1 MIVTQLKAPTL
12 KNVTMGCD
20 KRLSDNLEEFTAVD
34 VCLNRFSTTLIT
46 VSMGGGK
53 TVLTLALLTGP
64 LKKLFN
70 FVYVVCPPTSLQSI
84 QDSPLRCLPD
94 ENFFVDLTL
103 DTAQNLVDVV
113 TENASHYR
121 RSLVIVDDC
130 QAALKDE
137 AILKLMLILS
147 TNQRHIKCSTIYLLQ
162 NLTACAKKLRDV
174 ANNFIVFSV
183 SKSQL
188 ETLRDETMQ
197 LTRKQFEAITKDT
210 FSRPHAWLMYN
221 SRTRRLFRGLH
232 EEIDI
237 LSL

>member
-1 MIVTQLKAPTL
+1 MIVTALKAPPL

-20 KRLSDNLEEFTAVD
+20 KRLSDKLEEYTAVD

-46 VSMGGGK
+46 GPMGGGK

-70 FVYVVCPPTSLQSI
+70 FVYVVCPATSLASI

-94 ENFFVDLTL
+94 ENFMGELTAE
-103 DTAQNLVDVV
+103 TAQHLVDVV
-113 TENASHYR
+113 TENASHGR
-121 RSLVIVDDC
+121 KSLVIVDDC

-137 AILKLMLILS
+137 SILKLMLILS
-147 TNQRHIKCSTIYLLQ
+147 TNQRHIRCSTIYLLQ
-162 NLTACAKKLRDV
+162 NLTACAKKLRVV
-174 ANNFIVFSV
+174 ANNFIVFSI

-188 ETLRDETMQ
+188 ETLREEH
-197 LTRKQFEAITKDT
+197 LELSRKQFEAITKDT
-210 FSRPHAWLMYN
+210 FSRPHTWLMFN
-221 SRTRRLFRGLH
+221 ARTRRLFRGLH

-237 LSL
+237 LSP